1 MDRWSALS
9 AGEMTLLDRIF
20 WSSGISREALAS
32 GTHVSKTRANAA
44 VAGLLEQGLL
54 EATGQLISTGGR
66 RAGTLR
72 LSRGLGVL
80 IGVAMGAT
88 GLEVG
93 VLAMQESLKLR
104 ETAS

>member
-20 WSSGISREALAS
+20 WSSGISREALAT
-32 GTHVSKTRANAA
+32 GTNVSKTRANAA
-44 VAGLLEQGLL
+44 VAGMLEQGLL
-54 EATGQLISTGGR
+54 EATGQLVPTGGR

-93 VLAMQESLKLR
+93 VLTPDLTGSL
-104 ETAS
+104 